1 MPIIDRLIHNPLNG
15 VVDVMPPK
23 FEIYRDGNGEHRFQ
37 LKAGNGEV
45 IAVSEG
51 YSSRDACLNGVASVQ
66 RNAPIAEI
74 VDAN

>member
-1 MPIIDRLIHNPLNG
+1 MTS
-15 VVDVMPPK
+15 PK
-23 FEIYRDGNGEHRFQ
+23 FEIYEDKNGEHRFR

-51 YSSRDACLNGVASVQ
+51 YTSRNACLNGVASVQ

-74 VDAN
+74 RYAN